1 MKKKLQSYALQPL
14 SLLVKSSIAY
24 PQENTKKNSLKSSN
38 RKTAMYNKAVLL
50 QTLQHRSLL

>member
-14 SLLVKSSIAY
+14 SLLVKKIIAY
-24 PQENTKKNSLKSSN
+24 PRVKAKTNSLKSSN

-50 QTLQHRSLL
+50 QSLQRRSFL